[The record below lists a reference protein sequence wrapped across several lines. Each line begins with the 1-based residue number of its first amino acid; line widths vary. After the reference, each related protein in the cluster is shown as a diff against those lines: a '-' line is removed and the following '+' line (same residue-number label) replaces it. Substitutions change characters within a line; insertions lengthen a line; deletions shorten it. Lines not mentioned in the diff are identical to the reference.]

1 MLPATCNLPEWALV
15 YSLLYCISCGHFMEW
30 MVVEFSLEEQL
41 ALPLASRKSHSQ
53 TLIYLTTKFFPT
65 KCRSL
70 MSHHINET
78 ELVSRKVTK
87 HKFRKSIIEDWDSCC
102 YICGEKFANIT
113 LDHIVPKKSG
123 GHTSRANLA
132 PCCSAWSKPWTGTAE
147 NWHGM

>member
-1 MLPATCNLPEWALV
+1 
-15 YSLLYCISCGHFMEW
+15 
-30 MVVEFSLEEQL
+30 
-41 ALPLASRKSHSQ
+41 
-53 TLIYLTTKFFPT
+53 
-65 KCRSL
+65 

-132 PCCSAWSKPWTGTAE
+132 PCCSGTIGLKVIKNCGAGGRSIKNGILRE
-147 NWHGM
+147 L